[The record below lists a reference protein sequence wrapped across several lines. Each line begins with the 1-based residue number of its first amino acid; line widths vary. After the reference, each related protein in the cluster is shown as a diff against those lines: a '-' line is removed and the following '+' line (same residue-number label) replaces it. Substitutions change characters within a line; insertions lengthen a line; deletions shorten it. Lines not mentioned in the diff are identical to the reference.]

1 MFRDGFNYNKL
12 VLAEDVLDFAEGSEL
27 ESMIDAYLQIP
38 ILEKDK
44 WRKMTK
50 DARRK
55 FVLENVPLDEFDCI
69 VLVNMETGEVVGEGG
84 ETADLV
90 ERDYVVA
97 VEIAYELFGVDNPM
111 RGRQEITEIM
121 ARRTASCKLRVNVA
135 AFTVSSASPLNVA
148 NLLVVL

>member
-55 FVLENVPLDEFDCI
+55 FVLENVPLDEFDCT

-84 ETADLV
+84 ETADFV
-90 ERDYVVA
+90 ERDR
-97 VEIAYELFGVDNPM
+97 LRTF
-111 RGRQEITEIM
+111 
-121 ARRTASCKLRVNVA
+121 RR
-135 AFTVSSASPLNVA
+135 
-148 NLLVVL
+148 